1 MDYFAVKSALRTES
15 RRDFTTTTDLAG
27 RAYAGYSSSGQ
38 ADFPLGNQHPLAGAS
53 VPGNPAVT
61 ADRHSQR
68 GEAVRGSE
76 VFFGDA
82 SGARNG

>member
-1 MDYFAVKSALRTES
+1 MDHFAGKFALRAGS
-15 RRDFTTTTDLAG
+15 RSDFTTTTDLAG
-27 RAYAGYSSSGQ
+27 RASAGYSSSGQ
-38 ADFPLGNQHPLAGAS
+38 ADFPIGNQPPLAGAS

-82 SGARNG
+82 SGAGNW